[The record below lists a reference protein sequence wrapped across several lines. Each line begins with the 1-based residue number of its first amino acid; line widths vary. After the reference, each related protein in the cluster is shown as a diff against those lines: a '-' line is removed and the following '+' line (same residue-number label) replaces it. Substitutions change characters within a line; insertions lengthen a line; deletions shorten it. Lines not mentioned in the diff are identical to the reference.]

1 MTAVPERPASEGL
14 AGRFVDLHAH
24 STASDGSRAPADVVA
39 AARSAGLSAI
49 ALTDHDT
56 MSGVNEAMAA
66 GQTLGVRIVPGVELS
81 AMEGEREVHVLGLHI
96 EHVEPIENTL
106 ASLRDHRVVRAH
118 EIVQKLNA
126 LGVPIT
132 FDAVLAQA
140 GGGAIGRPHLAR
152 VLISEGWARD
162 SRDAFD
168 RYLGAGKPAFVP
180 KHRLTVGEAI
190 DLIHTGGG
198 LAVLAHPGPEGR
210 RDAVERYT
218 ALGLDGLEVR
228 HPGHNSEDTSR
239 LGALVDFF
247 GLVPSGGSDWHG
259 ASEGPRTLGVMRV
272 PAEWLDRQDARV
284 ASRRAGARVG

>member
-1 MTAVPERPASEGL
+1 VPERPASDRL

-39 AARSAGLSAI
+39 AARAAGLAAI

-56 MSGVNEAMAA
+56 MAGVSDAIRA
-66 GQTLGVRIVPGVELS
+66 GQTLGVRVVPGVELS
-81 AMEGEREVHVLGLHI
+81 AMEAEREVHVLGLHI
-96 EHVEPIENTL
+96 EHAHPIEDTL
-106 ASLRDHRVVRAH
+106 STLRDRRVVRAQQM
-118 EIVQKLNA
+118 VQKLNE

-140 GGGAIGRPHLAR
+140 GSGAIGRPHLAR

-180 KHRLTVGEAI
+180 KHRLTVGDAI

-198 LAVLAHPGPEGR
+198 LAILAHPGGEGR
-210 RDAVERYT
+210 RDAVERYVRI
-218 ALGLDGLEVR
+218 GLDGLEVR
-228 HPGHNSEDTSR
+228 HPGHNSEDISR

-259 ASEGPRTLGVMRV
+259 ASEGPRTLGVMRI
-272 PAEWLDRQDARV
+272 PGEWLERQDARI
-284 ASRRAGARVG
+284 ASRRAGAGIA